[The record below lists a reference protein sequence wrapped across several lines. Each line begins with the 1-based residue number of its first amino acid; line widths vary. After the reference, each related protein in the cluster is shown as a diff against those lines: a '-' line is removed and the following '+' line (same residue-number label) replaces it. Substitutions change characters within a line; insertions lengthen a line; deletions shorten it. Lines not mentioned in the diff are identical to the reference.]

1 MPAIVAITH
10 NHEISKA
17 LEASCLVSSCIV
29 VDKLLLDADCYDKD
43 KFGAH
48 TDATPEF
55 TITQDASMIISQ
67 LREAVKGQTPRIV
80 FEPRWDAISWAQQI
94 GSALGYTSKD
104 SVYVAMPSCRDLD
117 IGSLLSH
124 PAGLPA
130 HYPSE
135 WFLLRMLEGVST
147 ANINSCFLD
156 LKLDKELF
164 MQNLYSLYMLYKV
177 GKLAVQNTQRE
188 YKLIVRDKLT
198 GLVIGEQVPPPAGN
212 ENEEYANAADFQPY
226 GVIYK
231 NSPALAEKVLKSV
244 NSAKFELVASKTD
257 HTELNPL
264 CYPTIGAVFTH
275 LLSNTILPVGAIF
288 NDLYRLYTEGKL
300 LYPFG
305 GHGKTSDEVC
315 ALVQPLLQKRKI
327 PFSSNF
333 TKRLFSCAPGLISCI
348 PISGSGT
355 FHNEDEV
362 LHSYIDSFAIDAF
375 RSNCKCAIS
384 NEYYQCGDAFFCI
397 RQYDFPN
404 LNDDAKSALYRIYPN
419 CKDKNRFGVYVH
431 TSKACDRVP
440 FQVAMEFSMN
450 SPCWIKWFIALH
462 YLLEKQLL
470 SMDGENICLTPKALD
485 AIEHIETHYG
495 RVFEDPRFAAFD
507 AIFNNSDGYGNLIT
521 KILALFPK
529 TGAQGIDLER

>member
-1 MPAIVAITH
+1 MPSIVAITH
-10 NHEISKA
+10 NHELSKA
-17 LEASCLVSSCIV
+17 LEKSCMVSSCIV
-29 VDKLLLDADCYDKD
+29 VDKLLLDADCYDRD
-43 KFGAH
+43 KFGAQS
-48 TDATPEF
+48 DVTPEF
-55 TITQDASMIISQ
+55 TITQDANLIISQ
-67 LREAVKGQTPRIV
+67 LRESVKGQAVRIV

-94 GSALGYTSKD
+94 GSALGYTSRD
-104 SVYVAMPSCRDLD
+104 SIYVSLPSCRDLD
-117 IGSLLSH
+117 LGALLSH
-124 PAGLPA
+124 PSGLPA

-156 LKLDKELF
+156 LNLDKELF
-164 MQNLYSLYMLYKV
+164 MQNLYSLYMLYKI
-177 GKLAVQNTQRE
+177 GKLSVQNTQRE
-188 YKLIVRDKLT
+188 YKLIVKDKLT
-198 GLVIGEQVPPPAGN
+198 GLVIGEQVPPPANSG
-212 ENEEYANAADFQPY
+212 EYANANDFQPY
-226 GVIYK
+226 GMIYK
-231 NSPALAEKVLKSV
+231 NSSTLAEKVLKSV
-244 NSAKFELVASKTD
+244 NASKFELVASKTD

-288 NDLYRLYTEGKL
+288 NDLYKLYTTGKL

-305 GHGKTSDEVC
+305 AHGKTSDEVC

-348 PISGSGT
+348 PISGNSPENG
-355 FHNEDEV
+355 DDV
-362 LHSYIDSFAIDAF
+362 LHSYVDAFAIDAF
-375 RSNCKCAIS
+375 RSNCKCDIS

-404 LNDDAKSALYRIYPN
+404 LCEDAKSALYRIYPH
-419 CKDKNRFGVYVH
+419 CRDVERFGVYVC
-431 TSKACDRVP
+431 TSKSCDRTP

-462 YLLEKQLL
+462 YLLEKELL
-470 SMDGENICLTPKALD
+470 FMDGENICLTPKAMDTLEQ
-485 AIEHIETHYG
+485 IELHYG
-495 RVFEDPRFAAFD
+495 KVFEDPQFAAFD
-507 AIFNNSDGYGNLIT
+507 AIFNNCDGYCNLIT

-529 TGAQGIDLER
+529 TTAQGIDLDR